1 VTAGRPDRPSVAVV
15 GAGLGGLTAALAMV
29 QEGFGVTVYEQATQL
44 GEVGA
49 GLTLSRG
56 AQHVLASVGLVDELR
71 RHASAVRSNAFLH
84 YRTGALLDGAFDHS
98 EGSVDPDAAPVNLHL
113 HRADLHRVLVDALEA
128 RAPGSF
134 LLGHQLVGIEHRAD
148 GVRLAFEGRSP
159 VDAGRAA
166 VYYGPDRVLNR
177 YTLRKGTLVNCVA
190 IARTG
195 TWRAEGWS
203 SPATTDEL
211 VALYQGWHRDVLGL
225 LRAAPPDGLRKW
237 ALYDRDPLARWG
249 SGPVTLVGD
258 AAHPMLPFLGLGA
271 AMAIEDGVVL
281 ARCLAADPAVSGLDR
296 YELVRRPR
304 TTEIMLASRQEGSL
318 VQARDPER
326 FDAARAPSR
335 NATFYDFDLDVV
347 AG

>member
-1 VTAGRPDRPSVAVV
+1 
-15 GAGLGGLTAALAMV
+15 V
-29 QEGFGVTVYEQATQL
+29 QI
-44 GEVGA
+44 
-49 GLTLSRG
+49 
-56 AQHVLASVGLVDELR
+56 
-71 RHASAVRSNAFLH
+71 
-84 YRTGALLDGAFDHS
+84 
-98 EGSVDPDAAPVNLHL
+98 APVNLHL

-159 VDAGRAA
+159 VDADLAVGADGLRSTIRRMLWGEDDPLFTGQVAYRCLVPVSLAAAFLDAGRAA